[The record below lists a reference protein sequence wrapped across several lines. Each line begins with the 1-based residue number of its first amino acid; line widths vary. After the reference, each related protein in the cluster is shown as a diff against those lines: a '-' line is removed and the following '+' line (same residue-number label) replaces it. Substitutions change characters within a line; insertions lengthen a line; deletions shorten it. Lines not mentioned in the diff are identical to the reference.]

1 MPSPGRRRRP
11 GFSDGRGRLG
21 RHLAI
26 LGTGLALLAAL
37 AACGSRDPRAG
48 DASTRTAAGAE
59 GLASDAGSL
68 ASKARAREQDILAAL
83 PLARRAL
90 RTFRGHEGESVFTF
104 EGYFA
109 GRELVCVKALPP
121 PQGDTTSVDRYLFD
135 RGRLLSTTHEMRSR
149 KAGDGAPDLAVHAL
163 FAPNGSIVDF
173 EMIVN
178 GESRDLRLSERE
190 ALLRMTRFM
199 AKEAYDEVVAH
210 PNG

>member
-1 MPSPGRRRRP
+1 MPSPGRRRRLS
-11 GFSDGRGRLG
+11 FTDEKRRLG
-21 RHLAI
+21 RHLVV
-26 LGTGLALLAAL
+26 LCTGVTLLAAL
-37 AACGSRDPRAG
+37 AACGSRG
-48 DASTRTAAGAE
+48 HQSDASARTPVGAE
-59 GLASDAGSL
+59 GPPQDTRALASTAH
-68 ASKARAREQDILAAL
+68 AREQDILAAL

-90 RTFRGHEGESVFTF
+90 RTFRGRDGQNVFTF

-149 KAGDGAPDLAVHAL
+149 KSPDAVPDLAVHAL
-163 FAPNGSIVDF
+163 FAPNGSTVEF

-178 GESRDLRLSERE
+178 GESHDLRPMERE
-190 ALLRMTRFM
+190 ALLRMTRVM

>member
-1 MPSPGRRRRP
+1 
-11 GFSDGRGRLG
+11 L
-21 RHLAI
+21 
-26 LGTGLALLAAL
+26 TLLAAL
-37 AACGSRDPRAG
+37 AACGSRRQHAGDSAAGNAARAG
-48 DASTRTAAGAE
+48 GPSG
-59 GLASDAGSL
+59 AGSP
-68 ASKARAREQDILAAL
+68 ASNARAREQDIVAAL
-83 PLARRAL
+83 PLARRVL
-90 RTFRGHEGESVFTF
+90 RTFRGHDGQNVFTF

-121 PQGDTTSVDRYLFD
+121 PQGDTTSVDRYLFE

-149 KAGDGAPDLAVHAL
+149 GAREGAPDLAVHAL
-163 FAPNGSIVDF
+163 FAPNGSTVEF

-178 GESRDLRLSERE
+178 GEPRDLGSVQRE